1 MIPSC
6 MSTLIC
12 AGNEIQDLTDELV
25 NDRVVNVAPI
35 VPGDEH
41 LPLHVQEIDG
51 AARHSSF
58 FLAPS
63 KLGKQRILFSE
74 NFITRVKINFLP
86 SDGPDC
92 TICRANG
99 WGVERERGR
108 AAGPASRRCNAAHFR
123 NVVRSLPDCPALLR
137 PGLPP
142 LAPAIFK
149 RISKNV
155 TTGNSIKKVTQR
167 SQTNEVRRRPD
178 CFNRFISALTT

>member
-1 MIPSC
+1 MIK
-6 MSTLIC
+6 
-12 AGNEIQDLTDELV
+12 AGNIVRNLTNELV
-25 NDRVVNVAPI
+25 NDGVVDVAPI

-58 FLAPS
+58 SLAPS
-63 KLGKQRILFSE
+63 ELGKQRILCSE
-74 NFITRVKINFLP
+74 NFITTVKINFLP

-99 WGVERERGR
+99 WEGERGRGR

-123 NVVRSLPDCPALLR
+123 NVAQSLPDCPALLR

-149 RISKNV
+149 RISN
-155 TTGNSIKKVTQR
+155 
-167 SQTNEVRRRPD
+167 
-178 CFNRFISALTT
+178 

>member
-1 MIPSC
+1 MIK
-6 MSTLIC
+6 TGKIIR
-12 AGNEIQDLTDELV
+12 NLTNELV
-25 NDRVVNVAPI
+25 NDGVVDVAPI

-58 FLAPS
+58 SLAPS
-63 KLGKQRILFSE
+63 ELGKQRILSSE
-74 NFITRVKINFLP
+74 NFIIIKVKINFLP

-99 WGVERERGR
+99 WGGERGRGR

-149 RISKNV
+149 RISN
-155 TTGNSIKKVTQR
+155 
-167 SQTNEVRRRPD
+167 
-178 CFNRFISALTT
+178 